1 MTDLGTPRQQR
12 PPYLIAIRKA
22 AGRVSTRCGLCAPPL
37 THLEADMASASGAAQ
52 IRPYRDIRPGE
63 DWVIEIDGTRFP
75 VNIGSDIE
83 DDGMYLEVANEA
95 GALLLL
101 IFYDDRT
108 AEMSVTT
115 YRPALSLALIEQ
127 AILIARI
134 RLPPDPKRG

>member
-1 MTDLGTPRQQR
+1 
-12 PPYLIAIRKA
+12 
-22 AGRVSTRCGLCAPPL
+22 
-37 THLEADMASASGAAQ
+37 MASALGAAQ

-75 VNIGSDIE
+75 VTIGSDIE

-115 YRPALSLALIEQ
+115 YRPALPLALIEQ